1 MPVKFFGQFL
11 LEKGVITKEALL
23 KAIALQD
30 STNLKFGEMAG
41 SMGLI
46 TSAQIE
52 RVHDAQRSEDL
63 QFGDMCVKLGIL
75 TADQL
80 KAVLAK
86 QKAGHLFIGEALI
99 KVGAVKADD
108 LPKHLDAF
116 KTDQTP
122 YMMVDKVAIPAGV
135 QYPALWEV
143 AADLTYKMLSRV
155 ANLTVRPGQCV
166 MVQRLDANDTVVA
179 IRMTGSVKARYLLSV
194 SANVRTLIARAM
206 LNTDDVSKEQEDM
219 LNDTVMELAN
229 VICGNIEAKA
239 SQMGIEIE
247 ISPPEVLTGGAAG
260 IPVPTGGKGL
270 LFPLYVA
277 EGRIEAGIFLFLEQ
291 A

>member
-11 LEKGVITKEALL
+11 LEKGIVTREALL
-23 KAIALQD
+23 KAVGPQD
-30 STNLKFGEMAG
+30 STNLKFGETAR

-46 TSAQIE
+46 TDADID

-63 QFGDMCVKLGIL
+63 PFGDMCVKLGIL

-80 KAVLAK
+80 KEVLAK

-99 KVGAVKADD
+99 KTGAINAND
-108 LPKHLDAF
+108 LPKYLEAF
-116 KTDQTP
+116 KADQAP
-122 YMMVDKVAIPAGV
+122 YVIDKVAIPAGV
-135 QYPALWEV
+135 PDAALWEA

-155 ANLTVRPGQCV
+155 AGFTVRPGQCV
-166 MVQRLDANDTVVA
+166 LTRHLDANDTVVS
-179 IRMTGSVKARYLLSV
+179 IGMTGSVKARYLFSV
-194 SANVRTLIARAM
+194 STNVRTLIARAM

-229 VICGNIEAKA
+229 VICGHIEARA
-239 SQMGIEIE
+239 SQMGKEIE
-247 ISPPEVLTGGAAG
+247 ISPPEVLTDGVNG

-270 LFPLYVA
+270 LFPLHVA
-277 EGRIEAGIFLFLEQ
+277 EGRIEAGIFLEQ
-291 A
+291 V